1 MKKLLFIAGIL
12 LSNMPVFS
20 QPINR
25 PKSLQ
30 SSTGDDVSTD
40 IKTPPGYTHLP
51 SGLDYK
57 IIVDKKGKKTANNGD
72 YVIMHLVRKGNGN
85 VIFDSRAL
93 NNNQPVPYPI
103 QNPQYAG
110 DPIEVF
116 KVLTKGDSVHV
127 RIPVDSMV
135 KAGMQPEG
143 NYKMLDM
150 YVNVVDVKTA
160 KEMEDDAK
168 KRAAKQQKI
177 DDKLIRNYLKKNNII
192 ATKTA
197 SGLYYKVDATG
208 IGNTMKAGD
217 TAQVMYV
224 GKLINGKVFD
234 ANMGPE
240 ANRNNPLPVIVGKG
254 KVIKGWDEG
263 LLLMKKQGKATFYI
277 PSSLGYGSQGTGPIP
292 PDAIMIFDVDIRD
305 VKEMK

>member
-1 MKKLLFIAGIL
+1 MRKLLFIAGIL
-12 LSNMPVFS
+12 LGNMPVFS
-20 QPINR
+20 QPNTR
-25 PKSLQ
+25 PKNLHAATNDDASL
-30 SSTGDDVSTD
+30 ST
-40 IKTPPGYTHLP
+40 KTPPGYTHLA

-57 IIVDKKGKKTANNGD
+57 IIVDKKGKKTAGNGD

-103 QNPQYAG
+103 QSPQYQG

-150 YVNVVDVKTA
+150 YVTVVDVKTA
-160 KEMEDDAK
+160 KEMADDAK
-168 KRAAKQQKI
+168 AKAAKQQRK
-177 DDKLIRNYLKKNNII
+177 DDKLILQFLKKNNIV

-197 SGLYYKVDATG
+197 SGLYYKVDEAG
-208 IGNTMKAGD
+208 EGNVMKPGD
-217 TAQVMYV
+217 TAQVHYI
-224 GKLINGKVFD
+224 GKLMDGKVFD
-234 ANMGPE
+234 ANMGPD
-240 ANRNNPLPVIVGKG
+240 ANRNNALPVVVGKG

-263 LLLMKKQGKATFYI
+263 LLLMKKKGKATFYI

-305 VKEMK
+305 VKEMQ